1 MLAVIR
7 ISLENPDAPP
17 RLELERHCIG
27 APAAQ
32 YAVRPRRTRRLGLG
46 DTGNLVTLLKRILG
60 GRDEAVALT
69 PLYEAIVAVARRPH
83 WYVEGRVAD
92 TIDGRFDMVSSILS
106 LVLLRLEAL
115 GEAGRGPSARV
126 TELFVTDMDGQLR
139 QRGIGDLVVG
149 KHIGRMMSQVGGRL
163 TAYRDGLASGG
174 DLAGAIDRNIYRGA
188 AMPSAARAHVEQA
201 LRASAQALDSRDL
214 PTILAG
220 DIA

>member
-32 YAVRPRRTRRLGLG
+32 YAVRPRRTRRLGPG
-46 DTGNLVTLLKRILG
+46 DTRNLVTLLKRLLG
-60 GRDEAVALT
+60 THGDTRAPTALYDAV
-69 PLYEAIVAVARRPH
+69 VAVARRPH
-83 WYVEGRVAD
+83 WYVEGGVPD
-92 TIDGRFDMVSSILS
+92 TFDGRFDMVSSVLA
-106 LVLLRLEAL
+106 LVLLRLESLDETA
-115 GEAGRGPSARV
+115 RGPSARL

-163 TAYRDGLASGG
+163 TAYRDGLAPGG
-174 DLAGAIDRNIYRGA
+174 DLSGAIDRNIHRGA
-188 AMPSAARAHVEQA
+188 EVSAGANAHVERG
-201 LRASAQALDSRDL
+201 LRGLAAGLDARDL